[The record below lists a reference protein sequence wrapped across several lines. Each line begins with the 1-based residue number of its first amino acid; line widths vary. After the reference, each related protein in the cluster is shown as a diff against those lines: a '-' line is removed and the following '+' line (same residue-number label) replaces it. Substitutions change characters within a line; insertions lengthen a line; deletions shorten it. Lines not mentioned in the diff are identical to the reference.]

1 MRTTVTVTSRI
12 LGAVLAKVP
21 VLLFHG
27 ALDRNVR
34 IAESKLMAKRLEA
47 AGVKHEL
54 VTWDELDHYL
64 EDSNARTLMLRKS
77 DAFLR
82 EAIDG
87 S

>member
-1 MRTTVTVTSRI
+1 
-12 LGAVLAKVP
+12 
-21 VLLFHG
+21 
-27 ALDRNVR
+27 
-34 IAESKLMAKRLEA
+34 MAKRLEA

-64 EDSNARTLMLRKS
+64 VDSNARTLMLRKS